1 MHLVP
6 PPLNL
11 NSTLRELQRE
21 ENDNNS
27 DDSAYKNKT
36 HHQPTIKTNESKE
49 EPLTAIQ
56 STTQHI
62 VKLTPPR
69 KVPLPHHILENE
81 PHHEPTTIVDPR
93 RWWYPTHTVQNNR
106 CAHPLD
112 PRVRVLAAPDP
123 EGYGEEDTDDDSV
136 EVPVVDGADAELAC
150 WADET
155 PVGWDDGSQQ
165 VVQDK
170 RRATHQT
177 ALAV

>member
-1 MHLVP
+1 MTVP
-6 PPLNL
+6 TKTKPIISPPSSQQN
-11 NSTLRELQRE
+11 
-21 ENDNNS
+21 
-27 DDSAYKNKT
+27 
-36 HHQPTIKTNESKE
+36 KE

-93 RWWYPTHTVQNNR
+93 RWRYPTHTVQNNR
-106 CAHPLD
+106 RAHPLD

-155 PVGWDDGSQQ
+155 PIG
-165 VVQDK
+165 
-170 RRATHQT
+170 RRGVSDAIQNEYHG
-177 ALAV
+177 